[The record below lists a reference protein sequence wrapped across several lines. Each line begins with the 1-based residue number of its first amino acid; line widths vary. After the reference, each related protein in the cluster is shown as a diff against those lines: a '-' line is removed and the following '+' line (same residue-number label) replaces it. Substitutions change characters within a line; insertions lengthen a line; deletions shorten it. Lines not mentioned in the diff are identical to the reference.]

1 MEGEDDT
8 WTCPLASTHHTGAY
22 TGMHAYTHHIHVEI
36 FLIELKETY
45 RNKNNGEQ
53 KEFLS

>member
-8 WTCPLASTHHTGAY
+8 WTCPLASTHHTSAY
-22 TGMHAYTHHIHVEI
+22 TGMHAYMHHIHVEI